1 MKPLVCIYC
10 EGNDTKLVVVTREK
24 DSTKTKV
31 LRTASVSILPSSTDL
46 EADATSLNVEGESL
60 DIEGI
65 DETTSIEGDL
75 DSSSLSEINE
85 ALKDLNLS
93 KYSFVPALT
102 EPAIYYHQFEGQR
115 PSNAGKL
122 KQKIVNEILNSKNIN
137 VDKGSLD
144 HIELADKSLLSV
156 FIVGE
161 VACINLIN
169 TIAQQHNKRHFKIPT
184 IKSSD
189 LSLAYY
195 VAKRKKFF
203 PDDNSLVVYIGK
215 EYSKLIFLQGRRLK
229 HIGTT
234 LDIGTQNL
242 HTYDVYF
249 SKILLEMENGGIS
262 SLDNIVVCG
271 EDDSENLILSFYGTF
286 PEANVS
292 RLVFDDLDLSE
303 LDEETR
309 EGFSAFTIPVSVATD
324 YYDEQQQ
331 EHYGINILPKY
342 VKEEQKVVQFGWHSY
357 IMLPLL
363 FLVAFLITQQ
373 VLDNNKKIKELENEV
388 TQKTILMRQNQ
399 EVLGKIAGIEG
410 KISSFDQTQAILDS
424 ATAGTGVWKEV
435 VRGISNFCGQKKS
448 LWLSRITRGEGD
460 EVLAEGYS
468 LQRNVLTDFAYSIE
482 SATLK
487 SMFYETLRERN
498 AYKFNLNFNLSSY
511 PKKNE

>member
-1 MKPLVCIYC
+1 
-10 EGNDTKLVVVTREK
+10 
-24 DSTKTKV
+24 
-31 LRTASVSILPSSTDL
+31 
-46 EADATSLNVEGESL
+46 
-60 DIEGI
+60 
-65 DETTSIEGDL
+65 
-75 DSSSLSEINE
+75 
-85 ALKDLNLS
+85 
-93 KYSFVPALT
+93 
-102 EPAIYYHQFEGQR
+102 
-115 PSNAGKL
+115 
-122 KQKIVNEILNSKNIN
+122 
-137 VDKGSLD
+137 
-144 HIELADKSLLSV
+144 LLSV

-161 VACINLIN
+161 VACINLVN
-169 TIAQQHNKRHFKIPT
+169 SIAQQHHKRHYKIPT

-203 PDDNSLVVYIGK
+203 PDDNSLIVYIGK

-229 HIGTT
+229 HIGTA

-303 LDEETR
+303 LDEETK
-309 EGFSAFTIPVSVATD
+309 EKFSAFTIPVSVATD

-331 EHYGINILPKY
+331 EHHGINILPKY
-342 VKEEQKVVQFGWHSY
+342 VKEDQKVFQFAWHGY
-357 IMLPLL
+357 LMFPLL
-363 FLVAFLITQQ
+363 FLIAFLITQQ
-373 VLDNNKKIKELENEV
+373 VLDNNKKIKELEDEV
-388 TQKTILMRQNQ
+388 IQKTILMRQNQ
-399 EVLGKIAGIEG
+399 EVLGKIAEIEG

-460 EVLAEGYS
+460 LVLAEGYS

-498 AYKFNLNFNLSSY
+498 AFKFNLNFNLSSY